1 VESIAFVI
9 FLFVLVFWLSRPVQ
23 HATRTSRKPKH
34 KQYDE
39 DRYAD
44 YFMKRVS
51 EVYKL
56 KVRPEEPSEDE
67 EGEDEEEELEN
78 SIDFEEKNDPSP
90 TWSNRQPR
98 YDSYEIEDMEAR
110 SKSFDT
116 LSKILE
122 IVGILWLCGII
133 FAEANF
139 PSAKSILADKTLFTL
154 IIKVFPALMFIVA
167 MIARIPGSRN
177 KASGERALMIFR
189 GVFLLLL
196 GVGYVINQLSDFLSS
211 TK

>member
-1 VESIAFVI
+1 MESIVFVI
-9 FLFVLVFWLSRPVQ
+9 FLFVLGFWLFRPVQ
-23 HATRTSRKPKH
+23 HATRISRKPKH

-51 EVYKL
+51 EVYNL
-56 KVRPEEPSEDE
+56 KARPKEPSEDE
-67 EGEDEEEELEN
+67 EDEGKVELEN
-78 SIDFEEKNDPSP
+78 NIEFEEKEDPSP
-90 TWSNRQPR
+90 TWSKQQLQ
-98 YDSYEIEDMEAR
+98 YDLYEIEDIEAR

-116 LSKILE
+116 LSQILE

-139 PSAKSILADKTLFTL
+139 PSAKSILADKTLFIL
-154 IIKVFPALMFIVA
+154 IIKVFPALLLIVA
-167 MIARIPGSRN
+167 IIARILGIKSKPPGD
-177 KASGERALMIFR
+177 RALAIFR

-196 GVGYVINQLSDFLSS
+196 GIGYVINQLSGFLSNS
-211 TK
+211 K